1 MDMWG
6 GGDVNF
12 DVGCPVQL
20 VGRHDDLALI
30 STFVDDAA
38 VNGRALLLVG
48 EPGVGKTVVLD
59 EAVAMAAARG
69 IRVLR
74 AGGVEFEASVAYSV
88 LNQLLSP
95 LRESFDELSALH
107 REALEVA
114 LGFGEGR
121 PPNRLLISNAALL
134 CVRNAA
140 VQRPLLL
147 VVDDLPWLDRASAT
161 VLGFVARRLAG
172 SRVGFLGAARSHT
185 GSSFEG
191 GDLPDHELRPLD
203 GSAASELVARRF
215 PALAPSVR
223 QRLLSEARGNPL
235 ALLELPQALTSPQ
248 QQAVESL
255 PVVLPLTQRLQ
266 ALFASRIS
274 ALPDVCRK
282 IMLLG
287 ALDRS
292 GGRDALRAS
301 AACYGLESLA
311 PAEHDQLVH
320 VDEMAGRFEFRH
332 PLIRSAVV
340 DVSTAVERRR
350 AHRCLA
356 DVMGEHTERRAWH
369 LGEGVVGPDEH
380 VAQRLEEA
388 AHLAQLRGD
397 AVGAI
402 ASLTRAADLSPKSVD
417 RASRL
422 AEAAYL
428 GVDSV
433 GELLGASHLLDEARR
448 TNPAGGASLH
458 AVTATAILLIDGD
471 GDVLTAHKLLAEA
484 IETSAERTGAADKAL
499 VEALYTLL
507 LLCWFAGRRELWKP
521 AFAAIDRLP
530 NVPELLWILCRTYSD
545 PARMAQAAAPVLDA
559 LLDEAC
565 DETDPTRIVRLGAAS
580 VYLDRLPATRDAHW
594 SIVREGRE
602 GRIAVRRHLGAL
614 MHLCQDTF
622 HTGQWDTMAELTNEG
637 ARLCE
642 EHGYRFFIWYFRH
655 VRGLHAAV
663 RGDHEASQA
672 ITDELIRWA
681 GARGARG
688 VEWCVIHARTLNYL
702 GQCDYEAAYREATV
716 HNEPGTIASH
726 IPHAMWT
733 SFDLVEAAFKTDR
746 STQARAHASAMS
758 EADLPAL
765 STRLA
770 LLTAGAGAMAADDD
784 QFVDAFDAALA
795 LPDNPRW
802 PFDFARV
809 RLAYGER
816 LRRARAT
823 AEARLQLTAAAEIF
837 GRLGARPWLERAGNE
852 LRATGISTPRR
863 AATTSPVLTPQQ
875 REIAEL
881 AGSGLTNK
889 QIGERLFLSHRTVGA
904 HLYQIYPK
912 LGITSRAALRD
923 ALAALPEDP
932 PDDGSARPSGDVPAG
947 LAGQPGGR
955 T

>member
-1 MDMWG
+1 MDIQG

-12 DVGCPVQL
+12 GVECPAQL
-20 VGRHDDLALI
+20 VGRDDDLALI
-30 STFVDDAA
+30 GAFLDEAS

-59 EAVAMAAARG
+59 ESIAMAAARG

-74 AGGVEFEASVAYSV
+74 AGGVEFEASVAYSG
-88 LNQLLSP
+88 LNQLLFP
-95 LRESFDELSALH
+95 LRESFGELSDVH

-114 LGFGEGR
+114 LGFGGGR
-121 PPNRLLISNAALL
+121 PPNRLLMSNAALL

-140 VQRPLLL
+140 VRRPLLL

-203 GSAASELVARRF
+203 GTAASELVARRF

-255 PVVLPLTQRLQ
+255 PAVLPLTQRLQ

-274 ALPDVCRK
+274 ALPEACRN
-282 IMLLG
+282 IMLLA

-292 GGRDALRAS
+292 GGRDALRAA
-301 AACYGLESLA
+301 AACYGLESVA

-320 VDEMAGRFEFRH
+320 VDEVAGRFEFRH

-340 DVSTAVERRR
+340 DVSTAVERRG
-350 AHRCLA
+350 AHRRLA
-356 DVMGEHTERRAWH
+356 EVMGEHPERRAWH

-388 AHLAQLRGD
+388 AHLAQSRGD

-402 ASLTRAADLSPKSVD
+402 ASLTRAADLSLNSVV

-433 GELLGASHLLDEARR
+433 GELLSASHLLDEARR

-458 AVTATAILLIDGD
+458 AVIATAILLIDGD

-484 IETSAERTGAADKAL
+484 IETSAKRADAPEKAL

-507 LLCWFAGRRELWKP
+507 LLCWFAGRRELWEP
-521 AFAAIDRLP
+521 AFAAIDRLTP
-530 NVPELLWILCRTYSD
+530 NVPESLWILSRTYSD
-545 PARMAQAAAPVLDA
+545 PARMAQAATPVLDA
-559 LLDEAC
+559 LLDVVC

-580 VYLDRLPATRDAHW
+580 FYLDRLPATRDGHW
-594 SIVREGRE
+594 WIVREGRE
-602 GRIAVRRHLGAL
+602 GRIAVRRHVAAL
-614 MHLCQDTF
+614 MHLCHDTF
-622 HTGQWDTMAELTNEG
+622 HTGRWDTMAELTNEG

-655 VRGLHAAV
+655 ARGLHAAV
-663 RGDHEASQA
+663 RGDHEASQEV
-672 ITDELIRWA
+672 TDELMRWA

-688 VEWCVIHARTLNYL
+688 VEWVVIHARTLNYI
-702 GQCDYEAAYREATV
+702 GQSDYEAAYREAIV

-733 SFDLVEAAFKTDR
+733 SFDLVEAAFKTER
-746 STQARAHASAMS
+746 TAQAGAHAAAMR

-770 LLTAGAGAMAADDD
+770 LLTAGAGAMVADDD

-795 LPDNPRW
+795 LPGNPRW

-823 AEARLQLTAAAEIF
+823 AGARLQLSAAAEIF
-837 GRLGARPWLERAGNE
+837 ERLGAQPWLERAGNE
-852 LRATGISTPRR
+852 LRATGISKPRGCT
-863 AATTSPVLTPQQ
+863 TTSPVLTPQQ
-875 REIAEL
+875 RVIAEL

-904 HLYQIYPK
+904 RLYQIYPI

-923 ALAALPEDP
+923 ALTALPEDP
-932 PDDGSARPSGDVPAG
+932 PDGDMPAG
-947 LAGQPGGR
+947 LSGQPGDG